1 MKPISVIIR
10 VIVYFT
16 GLLYSLQGLFKA
28 RSFLSSDYGSI
39 FVNFSK
45 PISLH
50 QFCVSKGISRIP
62 HGVQPR

>member
-1 MKPISVIIR
+1 M
-10 VIVYFT
+10 YFT